1 MLKRQDSL
9 VASGKSDHVI
19 KSSGCM
25 SGIIQLISKYQNKTK
40 RLSSG
45 RKQYGS
51 SPRRASSPPKVIVE
65 HQKDHLKVAIRSPII
80 QPDNQ
85 RTAKQTANNSLEKVK
100 KEPALIGLEES
111 YTAYIRGNE
120 STELK
125 RRKILQALEK
135 CNDDLESIRKIIYS
149 EERVIAMRRSPLC
162 NFAKAKDNG
171 HITQQRK
178 PTQRIKRLGAYEPVD
193 IFHKLTNNEPF
204 HMKSVVTTSPLWC
217 SKAMIQSVEEV
228 CNDIAWGQHRE
239 AGRIGLVLQDHI
251 CRELIEELIKEMD
264 LVGLR
269 SLLFIACKKRLLC

>member
-65 HQKDHLKVAIRSPII
+65 HHKNHLKVARSPII

-85 RTAKQTANNSLEKVK
+85 RTVNNSLEKVK
-100 KEPALIGLEES
+100 KEPALIGLEEN

-120 STELK
+120 SIELK

-178 PTQRIKRLGAYEPVD
+178 PTQRIARLGAYEPVD
-193 IFHKLTNNEPF
+193 IFQKLTNNEPF

-228 CNDIAWGQHRE
+228 CYDIAWGQQRE

-264 LVGLR
+264 LVCLR
-269 SLLFIACKKRLLC
+269 SLLFIACKKRLLF